1 MNHLEK
7 RLQRLE
13 RVLPRWHVSVEE
25 AKQRS
30 LARLHV
36 YIGGLTGDR
45 EHPTV
50 RRAHALLSDDTP
62 GKRAQDFETLQEWNR
77 QHPELLSLRSEIAL
91 VDTRIAELLG
101 RVDTG
106 QSGAIWDALQ
116 KEWATFRLHRASGDI
131 PKMHASIAHGDA
143 LMEQGDGD
151 HLVWG
156 EISEAIE
163 QRRKL
168 VESEQKRLFALQQVL
183 TAEQVLTLA
192 GLLVEIVT
200 THVADQ
206 QMLAQIVADI
216 RALMEQDHPP
226 PRTTMRIVR

>member
-77 QHPELLSLRSEIAL
+77 QHPERSWSKTI
-91 VDTRIAELLG
+91 RRHG
-101 RVDTG
+101 RQCG
-106 QSGAIWDALQ
+106 
-116 KEWATFRLHRASGDI
+116 
-131 PKMHASIAHGDA
+131 
-143 LMEQGDGD
+143 
-151 HLVWG
+151 
-156 EISEAIE
+156 
-163 QRRKL
+163 
-168 VESEQKRLFALQQVL
+168 
-183 TAEQVLTLA
+183 
-192 GLLVEIVT
+192 
-200 THVADQ
+200 
-206 QMLAQIVADI
+206 
-216 RALMEQDHPP
+216 
-226 PRTTMRIVR
+226 